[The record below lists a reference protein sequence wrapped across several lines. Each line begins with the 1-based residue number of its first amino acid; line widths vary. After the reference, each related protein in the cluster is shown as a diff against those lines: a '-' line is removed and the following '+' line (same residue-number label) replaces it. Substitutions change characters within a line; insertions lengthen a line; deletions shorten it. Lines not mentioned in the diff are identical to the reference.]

1 MTQRSEVVSHL
12 SIKGFTLNP
21 LKNRYMAENLLRGL
35 GTTYEKNHN
44 CDWDSSV
51 THRYHFEEILLESIN
66 CNYIEDKG
74 SRGMVG
80 FAALVNGYYVLR
92 IWDEYEPAQIEFN
105 VYVRGDLDP
114 DICLDHLKA
123 PYSKEKVNADG
134 LGMFDFTY
142 SLVKEPL
149 PFNQIMKKDKELRPY
164 AIDAEGH
171 KTLDIISCYRCPE
184 QAKYWGILPPIP
196 NKTYRDKV
204 ENSWMQENYENGFYD
219 NSFMS
224 VPVCENHRNDMEKE

>member
-1 MTQRSEVVSHL
+1 MTERSEVVSHL

-21 LKNRYMAENLLRGL
+21 LKNKDLAKRLLLGL
-35 GTTYEKNHN
+35 GTTYEKKHN

-51 THRYHFEEILLESIN
+51 IHSYHFEGIIPESIN
-66 CNYIEDKG
+66 CNYIQDKG
-74 SRGMVG
+74 SRGMIG

-123 PYSKEKVNADG
+123 PYSKIEGDVDG
-134 LGMFDFTY
+134 LGMFDFSY
-142 SLVKEPL
+142 SIVKEPL
-149 PFNQIMKKDKELRPY
+149 PFNQIMKQDKELRPY

-171 KTLDIISCYRCPE
+171 KALDIISCYRCPM